1 MTNNEIKR
9 SYNEARDKPVQIEIL
24 SQLTLKPI
32 QAIAEIV
39 GAELSE
45 FMPKHCKKA
54 WTDEDDKKLTDYLAE
69 GKPHAEIAV
78 QLGRSY
84 DSVRVRAGIL
94 GRRNKAEVEYEKI
107 KQYKI

>member
-32 QAIAEIV
+32 QAIADIV
-39 GAELSE
+39 GVDLSE
-45 FMPKHCKKA
+45 FTPKRCKKA
-54 WTDEDDKKLTDYLAE
+54 WTYEDDKKLADYLAE
-69 GKPHAEIAV
+69 GKSHAEIAV

-84 DSVRVRAGIL
+84 DSVRVRSGIL
-94 GRRNKAEVEYEKI
+94 GRRNRGVAFDTLKDSWG
-107 KQYKI
+107 